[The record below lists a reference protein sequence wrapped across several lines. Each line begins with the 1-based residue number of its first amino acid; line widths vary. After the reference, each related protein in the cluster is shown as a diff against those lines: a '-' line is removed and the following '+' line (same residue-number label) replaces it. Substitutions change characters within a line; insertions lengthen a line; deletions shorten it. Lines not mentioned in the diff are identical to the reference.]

1 MKNSLDIA
9 KGQNFSVSLYNV
21 LIPMMIFFFICLQC
35 IQVALM
41 DPVRLLTQLSSEP
54 VAMKRPHGE
63 TAEEQG
69 WQRFTWF
76 S

>member
-21 LIPMMIFFFICLQC
+21 LIPMMIFFICLQC